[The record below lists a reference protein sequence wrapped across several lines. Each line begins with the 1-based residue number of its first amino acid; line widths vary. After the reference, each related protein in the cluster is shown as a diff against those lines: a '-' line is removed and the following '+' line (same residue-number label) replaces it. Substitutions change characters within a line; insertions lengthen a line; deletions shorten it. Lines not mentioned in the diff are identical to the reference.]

1 MSLKLIGGG
10 APVVPDKPQA
20 VNDDSRPLGS
30 RAVLN
35 GRPVLWGGPGWG
47 WQSEK
52 SFQKLQSSG
61 KLNRS
66 FFSDPIGVIGNELRY
81 VGQQIQK
88 VNRQRPR
95 VGRVGT
101 MNLYQD
107 ANTGEL
113 SRTTQSNSNLT
124 AAMTVGAAE
133 NAAKLF
139 NAARRED
146 GNPESGRVG
155 NAIESV
161 SELGYRLLGATPPAQ
176 QNEFEQGL
184 DATARSAAVSVVG
197 TVVGA
202 KIVPAM
208 GAGLAGAA
216 LTGGARWAVGELL
229 STYLDDNRSGNIFNL
244 VGALTGTEIPL
255 SVDIGNDGWIDAA
268 TKSLIP
274 NALPGTIISALGG
287 VGQLARNPGAIGAG
301 MKNTRRALRSQRKV
315 AEVTSARVELERA
328 GVTQTDPATG
338 ATAWRQAEAEFKSS
352 IGIEDEA
359 AAPAAASTTG
369 LDQLGG
375 QLGAGVTKGAR
386 QQMWDAY
393 SAGKTKWSGVEDPA
407 LRAAQSAGVPSTDRA
422 AFDSFLDQYGRS
434 GGGPS
439 AAASAPEP
447 RPIPTIEGEI
457 TTENFARTQ
466 PAPLPQVEDV
476 SVDPWSI
483 RYDPEL
489 PEADVVFNLVRD
501 LDDDQL
507 QMLVAQ
513 PGPVVERL
521 DQMLQAREAMP
532 VRPELQ
538 RGAVMA
544 PSDNIAERLGPDG
557 QPVPYEATLE
567 AMPMDTLR
575 SVAAPD
581 NNPELSQLIGDLT
594 GREWEEFTKAD
605 IIEGLAAYREQSG
618 QSLLVRDWNQGMRP
632 TAEIAADPERFQ
644 FKQGVNEQGEQLGSS
659 LAGVERWDTNAEGVL
674 DVWTDPADGRTY
686 VVNGHNRLARAQQ
699 LGVPTVPVRELP
711 AATAQEARAM
721 GALSNIQAGQGTVFD
736 AAKFM
741 RDSGITSPDQ
751 LQQLGVPMSSGNAAR
766 GLALAQLPDNIF
778 QAAVDGRLSIGKA
791 AALGGSGL
799 DETQM
804 QTAFKALGGQDMS
817 DAKFAEMVA
826 QVRSAPVVQGDQ
838 VDLFGNTEAM
848 SLMSQKADLVVK
860 IRSDLLKDKR
870 FFSTAARGADRLE
883 QAGNTINVAG
893 NKAIAA
899 DTTQVLAMFD
909 ELKYTEG
916 PVSDLLNDGARQIAE
931 GAKPGVIADRIRGDI
946 AEAVRRSLE
955 EQGMPAPRVPAS
967 PEAELPAART
977 LEPEERKALRIEA
990 IRKAVDE
997 AEVRPPETPIP
1008 DLPDGPAVSPRVAR
1022 ADIEARGGE
1031 LEPGT
1036 PGAQAMADEIRLATE
1051 YFEQD
1056 AQLRAV
1062 AEEGARDAAS
1072 YELFTFEQ
1080 KKTQGLADGY
1090 DAGPS
1095 VADLF
1100 EQNARAMAQSDA
1112 RLYRSAGKRLQRV
1125 KGLVDDLDAMEG
1137 DPALAPAPARP
1148 EPLQLT
1154 DGIPA
1159 AIDIPASAHTKLSPS
1174 KVQGKAEM
1182 LYTWGNAGFIAKES
1196 GPVKSLDQARALVEA
1211 KGRNLDVDKIPG
1223 INFDKAINDLSMGR
1237 TSPDTEAVAA
1247 AYRQFYGVPEPV
1259 SQRPRPRDLAPA
1271 PARPEPMQLT
1281 DSTPPTFALP
1291 KELTRSAPRYG
1302 QASIRFGS
1310 DLDKAAYILANDA
1323 VRPSKAAPKF
1333 REAIEAAGLDVG
1345 EVIAHGKKVKAAIK
1359 QAAGGGAAPKKS
1371 GTIEL
1376 PAQRFNQGNEGPQAL
1391 ARAAD
1396 LEARKQIQANNRQMD
1411 DIRRKAQQEGC

>member
-81 VGQQIQK
+81 MSRQARSTEQGSALGQA
-88 VNRQRPR
+88 NQRANAGASPGAPR
-95 VGRVGT
+95 SGRLGEE
-101 MNLYQD
+101 
-107 ANTGEL
+107 TGRGFG
-113 SRTTQSNSNLT
+113 SQTSNNIG
-124 AAMTVGAAE
+124 AALTVGAAE
-133 NAAKLF
+133 NAAKF
-139 NAARRED
+139 FEAARRKATGSG
-146 GNPESGRVG
+146 GNPEGGRVG
-155 NAIESV
+155 SAIESV

-184 DATARSAAVSVVG
+184 DATARSVGVSVAG
-197 TVVGA
+197 TAVGA

-229 STYLDDNRSGNIFNL
+229 STYLDDNRPSNIFNL

-255 SVDIGNDGWIDAA
+255 SVDIGNDDWIDAA

-315 AEVTSARVELERA
+315 AEVTNARVELERA

-359 AAPAAASTTG
+359 APAA
-369 LDQLGG
+369 
-375 QLGAGVTKGAR
+375 
-386 QQMWDAY
+386 
-393 SAGKTKWSGVEDPA
+393 
-407 LRAAQSAGVPSTDRA
+407 
-422 AFDSFLDQYGRS
+422 
-434 GGGPS
+434 

-817 DAKFAEMVA
+817 DAKFTEMVA

-1112 RLYRSAGKRLQRV
+1112 RLYRSAGERLQRV

-1154 DGIPA
+1154 DG
-1159 AIDIPASAHTKLSPS
+1159 
-1174 KVQGKAEM
+1174 
-1182 LYTWGNAGFIAKES
+1182 
-1196 GPVKSLDQARALVEA
+1196 
-1211 KGRNLDVDKIPG
+1211 
-1223 INFDKAINDLSMGR
+1223 
-1237 TSPDTEAVAA
+1237 
-1247 AYRQFYGVPEPV
+1247 
-1259 SQRPRPRDLAPA
+1259 
-1271 PARPEPMQLT
+1271 
-1281 DSTPPTFALP
+1281 TPPTFALP